1 MSESVTIKIYNGIG
15 EIIYGP
21 QGVDLSNYSSV
32 KKNVPR
38 AGERNWEAI
47 TNWLIKAFSSRF
59 RAPMH
64 FGDGTNQQKYTSVLG
79 ARAT

>member
-32 KKNVPR
+32 EKNVPR
-38 AGERNWEAI
+38 AGERK
-47 TNWLIKAFSSRF
+47 L
-59 RAPMH
+59 
-64 FGDGTNQQKYTSVLG
+64 GGYNQLFDQG
-79 ARAT
+79 IF